1 MATKTIAGIKE
12 IEGELE
18 CFFVK
23 GFEGIKCEDIIELEK
38 SEVKGMVDED
48 RADPYE
54 HRCTAGLYHQ
64 CLLYKDY
71 IAKLKYKSL
80 ANQLINLGSR
90 VLN

>member
-48 RADPYE
+48 RADQYE

-64 CLLYKDY
+64 CLLYKEIHRHIQFLPY
-71 IAKLKYKSL
+71 IHVSKKHYYAS
-80 ANQLINLGSR
+80 
-90 VLN
+90 V